1 MKEADRNEEGGQ
13 EGRKRKG
20 MKEADR
26 NEGRKLAGMKEGS
39 WQE

>member
-26 NEGRKLAGMKEGS
+26 NEGRNLAGMKEES